1 VTLSEPEQARPAPA
15 AWTWLVAVGIIALG
29 FGVRAYITAEDALAE
44 GEAALAEGRV
54 DEAQDHLQWAMRAQT
69 PGASAPHR
77 AADLLEGVA
86 SDALARG
93 DDPTALRALR
103 RLRGGI
109 LSTRHLW
116 SPFGDRLDDV
126 NARLAVVTAR
136 TQIAEGNARGATL
149 DALTAEHARLLALDP
164 TPSVAA
170 SLAVSLGF
178 LGWIGCLFGL
188 VFRGL
193 DADLRWVPR
202 VARLWGAGALL
213 TFAIWLFGL
222 YIA

>member
-1 VTLSEPEQARPAPA
+1 
-15 AWTWLVAVGIIALG
+15 VAVGIILLG
-29 FGVRAYITAEDALAE
+29 FGVRAYTTAEDALAA

-86 SDALARG
+86 ADALARG

-116 SPFGDRLDDV
+116 SPFSERLEAV
-126 NARLAVVTAR
+126 NARLAAVTAR
-136 TQIAEGNARGATL
+136 TQIAEGNARGASL
-149 DALTAEHARLLALDP
+149 EALTAEHARLLALDP
-164 TPSVAA
+164 TPSVGA

-178 LGWIGCLFGL
+178 LGWVGCLFGL
-188 VFRGL
+188 IFRGL
-193 DADLRWVPR
+193 NAELRWVPHA
-202 VARLWGAGALL
+202 ARTWGAGALAC
-213 TFAIWLFGL
+213 FATWLAGL